1 MEEEAA
7 AEAMDYLLEQVTHK
21 DMGRR
26 LQVGQEVTELIL
38 DEAKSPELEQD
49 QSTLDRMVDAVASSW
64 VNSSNFKV
72 RAKME
77 RCKLEGKKN
86 EHTPHIHSHI
96 PLSLGFGLLL
106 KKMPHFQLF
115 HCCFQIP
122 HRHEQ
127 MKLGPG
133 TDFMI

>member
-7 AEAMDYLLEQVTHK
+7 AVAMDYLLEQVTHK
-21 DMGRR
+21 DLGRR

-72 RAKME
+72 RAGME

-86 EHTPHIHSHI
+86 EHTPHTHSNFTAWV
-96 PLSLGFGLLL
+96 LG
-106 KKMPHFQLF
+106 
-115 HCCFQIP
+115 CS
-122 HRHEQ
+122 
-127 MKLGPG
+127 
-133 TDFMI
+133 

>member
-7 AEAMDYLLEQVTHK
+7 TAVAMDYLLEQVTHK
-21 DMGRR
+21 DLGRR

-72 RAKME
+72 RAGME
-77 RCKLEGKKN
+77 RYTLEGKKN
-86 EHTPHIHSHI
+86 EHTPHTRSHSTAWVWGC
-96 PLSLGFGLLL
+96 S
-106 KKMPHFQLF
+106 
-115 HCCFQIP
+115 
-122 HRHEQ
+122 
-127 MKLGPG
+127 
-133 TDFMI
+133 